1 MLVCIPLDTSEER
14 HACRKRRPNFDMC
27 SIFAATYKLKM
38 GIHVENDGPI
48 LHAHDLPRQ
57 APLILM
63 CAPQVLTRRKRRL
76 DSMCSISR
84 TEGVSRVLSSTRRT
98 AAADAHMQSWMAVML
113 DQKRP
118 KTAVRFDVHI
128 SSETKTRAVTCFYAR
143 KRWSILACACFSRGK
158 SH

>member
-1 MLVCIPLDTSEER
+1 MSKTTAE
-14 HACRKRRPNFDMC
+14 FGMC
-27 SIFAATYKLKM
+27 SISAAAYKPKM
-38 GIHVENDGPI
+38 GIHVENDGPN
-48 LHAHDLPRQ
+48 LRAHDLPRRK
-57 APLILM
+57 PLILM

-128 SSETKTRAVTCFYAR
+128 LETKTRGGVTGGTCFHAR
-143 KRWSILACACFSRGK
+143 NDGPFSQTALGLPNFFAPC
-158 SH
+158 SWDF

>member
-1 MLVCIPLDTSEER
+1 MQHFRGHIQTKNG
-14 HACRKRRPNFDMC
+14 HTCRKRRSNFTC
-27 SIFAATYKLKM
+27 TRPAEAR
-38 GIHVENDGPI
+38 
-48 LHAHDLPRQ
+48 A
-57 APLILM
+57 LILM
-63 CAPQVLTRRKRRL
+63 CAQQVLTQTRQKRRL

-143 KRWSILACACFSRGK
+143 NDGPFSHVHASPAGNRTNYMRAT
-158 SH
+158 HAPR

>member
-1 MLVCIPLDTSEER
+1 
-14 HACRKRRPNFDMC
+14 
-27 SIFAATYKLKM
+27 
-38 GIHVENDGPI
+38 
-48 LHAHDLPRQ
+48 
-57 APLILM
+57 M
-63 CAPQVLTRRKRRL
+63 CAQQVLTQTRQKRRL

-128 SSETKTRAVTCFYAR
+128 SETKTRAGHLLPCQ

-158 SH
+158 SHRSHARYTCAEVMGPWWIRGRLLFMSLRLRSGREEGEKMKRVKNEE

>member
-1 MLVCIPLDTSEER
+1 MSKTTAE
-14 HACRKRRPNFDMC
+14 FGMC
-27 SIFAATYKLKM
+27 SISAAAHELKM
-38 GIHVENDGPI
+38 GIHVENDGSI